1 MKLFIAI
8 LIALS
13 VLSCK
18 KREILLT
25 SGGEHPEIKT
35 FLALGDSYTSGE
47 AVIPSESFPAQLTD
61 KLRAGGVKMEP
72 PHVIASTGWTTINL
86 LAALKEET
94 LDEKYDFVTVLIG
107 VNNQYVKRS
116 LTEYRTHFVEILN
129 KAVSHSRGGRGT
141 VFVLSIPDWSVTP
154 FGKLKDTKLES
165 TSVDVYNNVNREESK
180 NASVHYIDITAASR
194 IADTDDSY
202 TSIDGLHPSY
212 KMYNEWADKLY
223 PLVKKE
229 LN

>member
-1 MKLFIAI
+1 MKFLFGL
-8 LIALS
+8 LIVLS
-13 VLSCK
+13 VSSCRK
-18 KREILLT
+18 QVNLES

-47 AVIPSESFPAQLTD
+47 AVIQSESFPFQLAD
-61 KLRAGGVKMEP
+61 KLRATGVKVET
-72 PHVIASTGWTTINL
+72 PHIIANTGWTTINL
-86 LAALKEET
+86 LAALKEEP
-94 LDEKYDFVTVLIG
+94 LEEKYDFVTVLIG

-129 KAVSHSRGGRGT
+129 KAISHSRGGRAT
-141 VFVLSIPDWSVTP
+141 VYVLSIPDWTVTP

-165 TSVDVYNNVNREESK
+165 ASVDIYNNVNREESK
-180 NASVHYIDITAASR
+180 NASVHYLDITAASR

-212 KMYNEWADKLY
+212 KMYKDWADKLF